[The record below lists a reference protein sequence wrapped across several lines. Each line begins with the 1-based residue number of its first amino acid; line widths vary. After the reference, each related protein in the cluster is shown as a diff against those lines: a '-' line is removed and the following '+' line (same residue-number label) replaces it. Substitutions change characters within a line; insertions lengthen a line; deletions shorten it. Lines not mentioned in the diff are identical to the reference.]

1 MKKTII
7 TILSL
12 VILIGSFLIFYKN
25 RPLEQKKPVINQTDQ
40 QTSTKQN
47 WESKIDDQTAVTVT
61 ITPTDIL
68 SQSKEWKFSIVMDT
82 HSVELDQDL
91 IKSAILIDDMGKEYK
106 PRNWEGP
113 VGGHHREGVLVFNA
127 IQPMPK
133 SVEIKI
139 KDVGGIQERSFKWDL
154 K

>member
-47 WESKIDDQTAVTVT
+47 WESKIDDQAAVTVT